1 MDRLRTGVSAPTF
14 GQLSEKLEAPAA
26 QGACDE
32 GVENV
37 VLPITATGLACEGTR
52 STTETDSETAPE
64 TDSETDPET
73 DGHCLRISHR
83 FRISLRFRISHCL
96 RFRHR
101 LRFSRQPP
109 PGPAGWFRLVA
120 KTRHAV
126 ADNGD
131 AVAKTGNAVTALGSH
146 LPDLAACDRRMVPR
160 VPKVVTRV
168 RKMVTRSPNM
178 VTRYP
183 QLVRKSPNPLD
194 LPATTPGPYPKWVT
208 TSETRG
214 STRPGGSMTP
224 ALAGRCV
231 FRNRKCTLCTW

>member
-1 MDRLRTGVSAPTF
+1 
-14 GQLSEKLEAPAA
+14 
-26 QGACDE
+26 
-32 GVENV
+32 
-37 VLPITATGLACEGTR
+37 VLPRDCDSASSRSSPGPRIVPSWFLSHGYSGSRKKSLARYFSIGQ
-52 STTETDSETAPE
+52 S
-64 TDSETDPET
+64 
-73 DGHCLRISHR
+73 GCLSACISHR
-83 FRISLRFRISHCL
+83 L

-146 LPDLAACDRRMVPR
+146 LPDLAACDRRMVTR

-214 STRPGGSMTP
+214 STRPGGSMAP

-231 FRNRKCTLCTW
+231 FRNRKCTL

>member
-1 MDRLRTGVSAPTF
+1 MAGAVIAADEHRAGIQGSASCKCSEQIGRPWCELERLPRSVFEFTPER
-14 GQLSEKLEAPAA
+14 LYAA
-26 QGACDE
+26 LDAAALQ
-32 GVENV
+32 
-37 VLPITATGLACEGTR
+37 
-52 STTETDSETAPE
+52 
-64 TDSETDPET
+64 
-73 DGHCLRISHR
+73 
-83 FRISLRFRISHCL
+83 
-96 RFRHR
+96 
-101 LRFSRQPP
+101 RQPP
-109 PGPAGWFRLVA
+109 PEPAGWFRLVA

-131 AVAKTGNAVTALGSH
+131 AVAKTRHAVADNGDAVAKSGDAVAALGSH
-146 LPDLAACDRRMVPR
+146 LPDLTAWDRTMVTR
-160 VPKVVTRV
+160 LPKVVTRL
-168 RKMVTRSPNM
+168 RTMVTRSPNM

-231 FRNRKCTLCTW
+231 FRNRKCTL